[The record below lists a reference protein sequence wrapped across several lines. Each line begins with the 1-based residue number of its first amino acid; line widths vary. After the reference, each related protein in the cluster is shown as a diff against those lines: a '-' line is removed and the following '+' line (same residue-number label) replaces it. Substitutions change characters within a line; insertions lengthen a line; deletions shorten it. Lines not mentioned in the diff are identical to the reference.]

1 MRQREFIR
9 LVGGAAAWP
18 LAVRAQQPAL
28 PRIGSIQSAPS
39 DYGLSQFA
47 THQAAVRQDN
57 FEGRQNILSL
67 VFFGPADGSRFFEQF
82 GGSLHEPNR

>member
-1 MRQREFIR
+1 
-9 LVGGAAAWP
+9 
-18 LAVRAQQPAL
+18 VRR
-28 PRIGSIQSAPS
+28 RIMAFHNSRHIKLR
-39 DYGLSQFA
+39 YG
-47 THQAAVRQDN
+47 RII